1 MWKIEYLH
9 CFKVPLHKIFT
20 YYKEKNLEKPGKH
33 HFNKTT
39 KINIIRN
46 RTNWNRVPFYNEGP
60 YWLHREDHSIY
71 FCDIP
76 AKDVQ
81 PESNHEETSN
91 SN

>member
-1 MWKIEYLH
+1 MWRIEHLD

-39 KINIIRN
+39 TINIRN
-46 RTNWNRVPFYNEGP
+46 RTNAGP
-60 YWLHREDHSIY
+60 HWLHREDHSIY